1 MCLQN
6 FEMQKMFVLL
16 LGSRSYTIGPPN
28 EENGKHSGINQV
40 TTERLDDVTTTTNI
54 EKPKSLRTTL
64 IENNLT
70 VMEALLR

>member
-1 MCLQN
+1 MS
-6 FEMQKMFVLL
+6 VLL

-28 EENGKHSGINQV
+28 EENGKHGSSNQV
-40 TTERLDDVTTTTNI
+40 TTERLDEVTTTTNL
-54 EKPKSLRTTL
+54 EKPKSLRATL

>member
-1 MCLQN
+1 MFLQN
-6 FEMQKMFVLL
+6 FEMQKMCVLL

-28 EENGKHSGINQV
+28 EENGKHSAINQV
-40 TTERLDDVTTTTNI
+40 TTERLDKVTTTRNL
-54 EKPKSLRTTL
+54 ERPKSLRATL

>member
-1 MCLQN
+1 MFLQN
-6 FEMQKMFVLL
+6 FELQKMCVLL

-28 EENGKHSGINQV
+28 DEIGKHGGINQV
-40 TTERLDDVTTTTNI
+40 TTERLDEVTTTTNL
-54 EKPKSLRTTL
+54 EKPKSLRATL